1 MDHILIISKHLG
13 FLPASL
19 QAHNLHLHLCKRDR
33 QQPEV
38 PKGPLGV
45 SVWDRKEGTQ
55 SCLLVPVAN
64 FLSQFSFK
72 EPSILFQPCTKGVN
86 NGLIQMTPKDRYP
99 LPSKEAQKRRQSPRS
114 HTAESTDV
122 TVSKREDHRDGK

>member
-19 QAHNLHLHLCKRDR
+19 QAHNLHLHLCKRNR
-33 QQPEV
+33 RQPEV
-38 PKGPLGV
+38 TKGPLGV
-45 SVWDRKEGTQ
+45 SVWDRKEGSQ

-64 FLSQFSFK
+64 FLRKFSFK
-72 EPSILFQPCTKGVN
+72 EPSILFQTCTKGVN
-86 NGLIQMTPKDRYP
+86 NGMIQMTPKGGYL

-114 HTAESTDV
+114 HTAESTAM
-122 TVSKREDHRDGK
+122 TVSKREDYRDGK